1 MKELQNTKRG
11 FFLLM
16 FTILCINT
24 NAQFIAYKNL
34 EIASQQFSIDNLGN
48 IFSLQKGVI
57 RKHDE
62 DGKLLNVYQDKGG
75 LIDFIDANNPL
86 RIVGYSS
93 VFATIYF
100 FDSQLALQSIIKLRE
115 ALNGDPILV
124 CNSSTASFWVYDQ
137 STTVLT
143 CYNDKLEVQWQS
155 QPLNLTV
162 TDLGS
167 IKKMYETE
175 KWLVLLNDK
184 NKFLVF
190 NVSGN
195 YFKSISTEQVLDFGI
210 TTEAIICLEKNSI
223 KLHGFKNNESS
234 TLNIPTTEDCYGL
247 KFSNK
252 KLFLASPSHINI
264 LKLIE

>member
-1 MKELQNTKRG
+1 MKR
-11 FFLLM
+11 
-16 FTILCINT
+16 
-24 NAQFIAYKNL
+24 YKNL
-34 EIASQQFSIDNLGN
+34 LHWVFIFLLNVLFLNTDAQFAAYKDLEIESLQFSVDNFGN
-48 IFSLQKGVI
+48 IFTLQKGVI
-57 RKHDE
+57 SKYDE

-75 LIDFIDANNPL
+75 LIDLIDANNPL
-86 RIVGYSS
+86 RIIGYSK

-100 FDSQLALQSIIKLRE
+100 FDSQLALQSTIKLRE
-115 ALNGDPILV
+115 ALNGDPLLV

-137 STTVLT
+137 SATMLT
-143 CYNDKLEVQWQS
+143 CYNDKLEMQWQS

-162 TDLGS
+162 TDLGA

-223 KLHGFKNNESS
+223 KLYGFKNNESS